1 VPGLLKHAFL
11 FALIVFCWA
20 QPSSEA
26 RAHATGENYVWLN
39 VGENELHGL
48 FEIRLEDLRTK
59 LGLSIP
65 PDPEGAR
72 ERVAETAPEVW
83 AYIREKFSI
92 TADGQEIVLE
102 PQGTDLREAEGLGHF
117 AKYFYR
123 TPEMVVPDLLTV
135 RNKIFIDED
144 PFHRALLLIETNA
157 KTGETY
163 GGEFTVQIFSPTNVE
178 QELDLTAVEAILE
191 PRDFVW
197 QGVLSIWIGTDHV
210 LFLLTLLLPAVLVYQ
225 ASATNGRWSRLP
237 HFRSALWN
245 VIKIVIVFAVAHS
258 IALILA
264 ALDIVQLPSRFV
276 ETMIALSIIVVAL
289 NNIFPRYRAST
300 LAIIFFFGLFH
311 GLGLASVMGDLPFRM
326 VSLIKVVLA
335 FNIGVEIGQ
344 VAIVAAAIP
353 LLYWLAQFDFYPRWV
368 LKGGSVVIAIIA
380 AYWLFERATG
390 ITA

>member
-1 VPGLLKHAFL
+1 MPGLLKHALL

-39 VGENELHGL
+39 VGETDLHGV

-65 PDPEGAR
+65 PDPEAAR

-83 AYIREKFSI
+83 AYIRDKFSI

-135 RNKIFIDED
+135 RNEIFLDED
-144 PFHRALLLIETNA
+144 RFHRALLLIETNA
-157 KTGETY
+157 KTGEAY
-163 GGEFTVQIFSPTNVE
+163 GGEFTVQIFSATNVE

-197 QGVLSIWIGTDHV
+197 QGVLHIWIGIDHV

-225 ASATNGRWSRLP
+225 ASATNGQWSRLP

-245 VIKIVIVFAVAHS
+245 IVKIVTVFTVAHS
-258 IALILA
+258 ITLTLA
-264 ALDIVQLPSRFV
+264 ALDIVRLPSRFV

-289 NNIFPRYRAST
+289 NNIFPRYRVST

-311 GLGLASVMGDLPFRM
+311 GLGFASVMGDLPFRM

-335 FNIGVEIGQ
+335 FNIGVELGQ

-390 ITA
+390 ISA